1 MKTPTMFVS
10 VQMLAAAGVALSG
23 CGRNSSHPINI
34 DYQPIGICRA
44 YETPDGRISAG
55 TSSGFAVFKIESV
68 ENTEGE
74 GDFVFAPERLFVN
87 QSPPILVAGS
97 LNRRFVRADP
107 RFARALGFVPIQEIP
122 LAVGE
127 KREVNSIVFIP
138 LTINDPNGGAE
149 ANQFSFELA
158 YDTGFGDK
166 GDQENVNEGIS
177 FTITKPANPKWVVV
191 ENCTE
196 LDFE

>member
-10 VQMLAAAGVALSG
+10 VQMLAAVSVALFG

-34 DYQPIGICRA
+34 AYQPVGICRA
-44 YETPDGRISAG
+44 YETRDGRINAG
-55 TSSGFAVFKIESV
+55 ASNGFAVFKIESLD
-68 ENTEGE
+68 NTEGE
-74 GDFVFAPERLFVN
+74 LDFVFAPERLFVN
-87 QSPPILVAGS
+87 QSPPVLVAGT

-107 RFARALGFVPIQEIP
+107 RFARALGFAPVPEIP

-127 KREVNSIVFIP
+127 KREVNSIVYIP
-138 LTINDPNGGAE
+138 LAINDLNGGAE

-166 GDQENVNEGIS
+166 GDQENVNEGVS
-177 FTITKPANPKWVVV
+177 FTIIKPANPKWAVV
-191 ENCTE
+191 ENCRE
-196 LDFE
+196 LAFK

>member
-1 MKTPTMFVS
+1 MKTPAMFVS
-10 VQMLAAAGVALSG
+10 VQMLAAVSVALPG
-23 CGRNSSHPINI
+23 CGRNSSPPINI
-34 DYQPIGICRA
+34 AYQPIGICRA
-44 YETPDGRISAG
+44 YETRDGQISAG
-55 TSSGFAVFKIESV
+55 SSNGFAVFKIESV
-68 ENTEGE
+68 DNTK
-74 GDFVFAPERLFVN
+74 GDNDVILGPERLFVN

-166 GDQENVNEGIS
+166 GDQLNVNDGIS
-177 FTITKPANPKWVVV
+177 FTITKPANPQWRVV
-191 ENCTE
+191 ENCRE
-196 LDFE
+196 LAFK